1 MKETF
6 YKVGVDAPL
15 DEGLTYSYSGEL
27 SIGQSVIV
35 PLGSRKVTG
44 IILGLAADHSSSKF
58 KVKSILEAHSE
69 WPILKPKLLE
79 WLVWL
84 SRYYQ
89 YPVGQVASLS
99 FPPLSK
105 NTKRKTSKAPLID
118 PKILKTKKHP
128 LTAEQTMCFN
138 KISATSGFGVHLLFG
153 VTGSGKTEVYLELFE
168 EVLRAGKQGMFLVPE
183 IALTPQLV
191 NRFAARFG
199 NAIGVIHSHL
209 TEREKTTQWWEMCEG
224 KKQILIG
231 ARSALFCPLPNLGLI
246 VVDEEHEQSFKQD
259 EKLRYHARDAAVML
273 AKLFDIPVVL
283 GSATPSME
291 TWHNAM
297 TGKYQIHEMKYR
309 VENRSM
315 PTIEIVDL
323 KKPTPESELPFWLS
337 PTLYEQLKKNL
348 SRGEQS
354 ALFLNRRGTAQLVLC
369 PGCGFTSQCPNCAVS
384 LTLHGK
390 KHLVCH
396 YCDYSETLKEKC
408 SECKIGELKSIGL
421 GTEKIEEDIASLF
434 PTARLA
440 RADRDEIQNREQLEE
455 FIKDIEDH
463 KTDIIIGTQMIAKGL
478 DFQKLTLVGVVL
490 ADIGFNMPDFRASER
505 SFQLIT
511 QVSGRSGRHISA
523 DKLPGRVIIQT
534 FNPEHLSLNFAIKND
549 YRGFANQE
557 LSFREKLGYP
567 PFGRLAAF
575 RIKGIDK
582 AQALES
588 AQKLSSLANALKKKY
603 ENFSKVEVLGPAE
616 APLAK
621 LHGQYRYQLLVKAQ
635 QANHLNQFCQV
646 LVVQKNIGD
655 SKVKVQV
662 DIDPLNL
669 L

>member
-1 MKETF
+1 LKETF